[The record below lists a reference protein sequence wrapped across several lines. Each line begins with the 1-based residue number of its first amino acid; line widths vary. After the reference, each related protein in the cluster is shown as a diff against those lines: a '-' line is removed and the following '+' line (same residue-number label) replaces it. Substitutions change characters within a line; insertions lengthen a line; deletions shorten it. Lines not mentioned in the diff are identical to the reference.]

1 MVEVSATLPS
11 SKSRELNTPLAA
23 LPPLMV
29 RYAFR
34 VGKSGRDLPHAENIS
49 SMAVAD
55 RDACEPFL
63 PPSPNLAHA
72 DGDSIIPDLL
82 ADDAIRWEGYLPPG
96 SVNPPGTM
104 FR

>member
-11 SKSRELNTPLAA
+11 SKSRDLNTPLAT

-34 VGKSGRDLPHAENIS
+34 VGKSGRDLSHAANIS

-55 RDACEPFL
+55 REACEPFL
-63 PPSPNLAHA
+63 PPAPNLAHA
-72 DGDSIIPDLL
+72 DSDSIVADLL
-82 ADDAIRWEGYLPPG
+82 ADDVIPG
-96 SVNPPGTM
+96 QIFAARLLEPTDTM